1 MHFHF
6 KQGCEIE
13 NTFFYSQ
20 AHFFD
25 FIHLLD
31 EPLTTDCFVNRNQV
45 FKLAFALLNIFLF
58 SFFIFIVFKTV
69 FVFYFSFFKI
79 RLIK

>member
-45 FKLAFALLNIFLF
+45 FKLAFALLNIF
-58 SFFIFIVFKTV
+58 
-69 FVFYFSFFKI
+69 FVFILYFYCFQNSFCFLFFFLQI